1 MANRRMF
8 SGAVIGSARFLQM
21 GQSARLLY
29 YDLGMYADDEGIVEA
44 FTVMRMTG
52 ASEDDLKLLAAKGFI
67 IILNAELVTY
77 ICDWKKNN
85 MIRSD
90 RRQPSM
96 YAKLL
101 GQFRS
106 GDLLPYLC
114 AESAMSAVCADDD
127 DQTAH
132 ACQPDDNQT
141 AHDCQPNDNQSAH
154 NCQPNDNQASPVC
167 QPNDNQSAHAC
178 QPDDNQSAPVCQ
190 PNDNQLTT
198 NCQPSI
204 GKDRLGQESSGQ
216 EKHAQ
221 KRDAPLP
228 RHRHGQY
235 QNVLLTD
242 DELTALQRE
251 FPQDWQQRIERL
263 SEYIAGSGKRYKN
276 FLAVIRAWAKTDRQR
291 AAPETDPAQTAQP
304 VYDLSGIF

>member
-67 IILNAELVTY
+67 VILNAELVTY

-114 AESAMSAVCADDD
+114 AESAMPAVCADDD

-132 ACQPDDNQT
+132 ACQPDDDQST
-141 AHDCQPNDNQSAH
+141 HDCQPDDDQTAH
-154 NCQPNDNQASPVC
+154 VCQPNDNQAS
-167 QPNDNQSAHAC
+167 
-178 QPDDNQSAPVCQ
+178 PVCQ

-204 GKDRLGQESSGQ
+204 GKDRLGKVSLGQESSGQ

-221 KRDAPLP
+221 KRDATLP
-228 RHRHGQY
+228 RHKHGQY

-291 AAPETDPAQTAQP
+291 AAPEADPAQTAQP